1 MRYIFLTCA
10 FVPSILAAGIQ
21 TETASTSQIVFG
33 EPTIVSVGVQPDT
46 SQIKCLA
53 TMVYGE
59 ARGEPELG
67 QVAVAY
73 TAINRATNSTV
84 CDVVLAPKQ
93 YSVFNDNP
101 ALVAVAKNPRID
113 LKHAGQVDV
122 ESWKL
127 AIKVAR
133 LVIRKK
139 VQDPTQGST
148 HYLAPA
154 AMDAL
159 GYEYPRWSK
168 EYMMTAVIFNHQFYK
183 PEPK

>member
-1 MRYIFLTCA
+1 MRYLILSIA
-10 FVPSILAAGIQ
+10 FVPELLGAGIH
-21 TETASTSQIVFG
+21 TEPIPRIVMG

-93 YSVFNDNP
+93 YSIFNDNP
-101 ALVAVAKNPRID
+101 ALVAIAKNPRID
-113 LKHAGQVDV
+113 PKHAGQVDV

-139 VQDPTQGST
+139 VQDPTQGAT
-148 HYLAPA
+148 HYVA
-154 AMDAL
+154 
-159 GYEYPRWSK
+159 YESLTYIPNWTLVFK
-168 EYMMTAVIFNHQFYK
+168 QTAQIGNHTFFTSN
-183 PEPK
+183 